1 MGELSVEAKQIVVPG
16 ETLARGLDFLPGD
29 GTYRDGE
36 TIRSSVLGL
45 SATAGRLVK
54 VIPLGGRYIPK
65 EGDLVI
71 GVVNE
76 VRFSNWE
83 IDINSPYGATLP
95 ISEATDQYIDTR
107 REDLSSF
114 YDVGDTVIAEIIVV
128 DDHMNVNI
136 TLRGPGLRKLREGKV
151 IDVAAAKVPRIIGK
165 SGSMVRLI
173 KEATGCQV
181 VVGQNGKAW
190 LKGTTSESE
199 EKAVKAIR
207 MVEAEA
213 HTSGLTDRVKA
224 FLGFTGEIS
233 AAPER
238 GSGNGGMGR
247 ERMSEGRNNETGG
260 QDHGET
266 RSSNSKW

>member
-1 MGELSVEAKQIVVPG
+1 MGELNVGIKQIVVPG
-16 ETLARGLDFLPGD
+16 ETLARGLDFLPGE

-83 IDINSPYGATLP
+83 MDINSPYGATLP

-128 DDHMNVNI
+128 DDHMNVNV

-151 IDVAAAKVPRIIGK
+151 VDVASAKVPRIIGK

-173 KEATGCQV
+173 KEATGCQI
-181 VVGQNGKAW
+181 VVGQNGKVW
-190 LKGTTSESE
+190 LKGPNAGSE
-199 EKAVKAIR
+199 EKAMRAIR
-207 MVEAEA
+207 TVEAEA
-213 HTSGLTDRVKA
+213 HTSGLTDRIKA
-224 FLGFTGEIS
+224 LLGFTGEIP

-238 GSGNGGMGR
+238 ESGGMGR
-247 ERMSEGRNNETGG
+247 REEKTGG
-260 QDHGET
+260 EYNGET
-266 RSSNSKW
+266 RGSNSKW

>member
-1 MGELSVEAKQIVVPG
+1 MGELNVGIKQIVVPG
-16 ETLARGLDFLPGD
+16 ETLARGLDFLPGE

-83 IDINSPYGATLP
+83 MDINSPYGATLP

-107 REDLSSF
+107 RDDLSSF

-128 DDHMNVNI
+128 DDHMNVNV

-151 IDVAAAKVPRIIGK
+151 VDVASAKVPRIIGK

-173 KEATGCQV
+173 KEATGCQI
-181 VVGQNGKAW
+181 VVGQNGKVW
-190 LKGTTSESE
+190 LKGPNAGSE
-199 EKAVKAIR
+199 EKAMRAIR
-207 MVEAEA
+207 TVEAEA
-213 HTSGLTDRVKA
+213 HTSGLTDRIKA
-224 FLGFTGEIS
+224 LLGFTGEIP

-238 GSGNGGMGR
+238 EGGGMGQR
-247 ERMSEGRNNETGG
+247 ETRNEERVGG
-260 QDHGET
+260 EYNGET
-266 RSSNSKW
+266 RGSNSKW